1 MIKGAVAIIF
11 GLSICVTMNALAE
24 EPLKIIETRI
34 DRIVKILG
42 DKELEEDVKVKQLEK
57 AADETFDYVYLSR
70 MTLGRNWL
78 KLDDGQRREFVD
90 LYRRLL
96 EKNYMGQL
104 LAYTDEKVVFDRQTM
119 LSDTKAEVDSKVV
132 SSDKKIPITYR
143 LVRRDGDWKV
153 YDLVIEGVSL
163 VSNYRTQFNDILSRQ
178 TPAEMLAIL
187 KKKVTD
193 QGG

>member
-1 MIKGAVAIIF
+1 MIKGAVAVI
-11 GLSICVTMNALAE
+11 SALFIYAATTAFAD
-24 EPLKIIETRI
+24 EPLKIVETRV

-42 DKELEEDVKVKQLEK
+42 DKGLEEDVKVKELEK

-143 LVRRDGDWKV
+143 LIRKDGDWKV
-153 YDLVIEGVSL
+153 YDLVIEGISL

-187 KKKVTD
+187 RKKVTD
-193 QGG
+193 KSG